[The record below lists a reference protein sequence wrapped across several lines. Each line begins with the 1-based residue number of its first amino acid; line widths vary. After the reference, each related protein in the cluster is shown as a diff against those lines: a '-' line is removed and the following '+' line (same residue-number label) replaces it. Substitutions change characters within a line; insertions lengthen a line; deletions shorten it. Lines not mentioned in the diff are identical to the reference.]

1 MEHRTIVHEELC
13 IGCGQC
19 ARDCV
24 ACCIKIENGKA
35 RIDESAYIG
44 CGHCYAICPKQAV
57 ELRGWGEGGGEPV
70 SAPVDA
76 DALLGMMKSRRST
89 RQFKDQPI
97 PDDVLEK
104 LLEAGRYAPTAE
116 NNQVVEF
123 IILQKDRD
131 EIERKAVAMFRK
143 ALSAVGKVAPQWGNL
158 VLDDTFFF
166 KGAPLVLLVT
176 NKAGMDTGLASAYVE
191 MMANAQ
197 GLGVL
202 YSGFFLVACKLNPA
216 IRKRIPVR
224 KGYKISHCMVIGYPS
239 VQYQRV
245 PPRFPVKL
253 VRS

>member
-1 MEHRTIVHEELC
+1 MDHRTIVHEDLC

-24 ACCIKIENGKA
+24 ACCIQIENGKA
-35 RIDESAYIG
+35 KIAEDVCIG
-44 CGHCYAICPKQAV
+44 CGHCFAVCPKNAV

-76 DALLGMMKSRRST
+76 DALLGMMKSRRTT
-89 RQFKDQPI
+89 RQFLDKEI
-97 PDDVLEK
+97 PQDVLQK

-116 NNQVVEF
+116 NHQVVEF
-123 IILQKDRD
+123 IVLDKERD
-131 EIERKAVAMFRK
+131 EIERKAVTMFRK
-143 ALSAVGKVAPQWGNL
+143 AIEKISKIVPWTANL
-158 VLDDTFFF
+158 VIDDHFFF

-176 NKAGMDTGLASAYVE
+176 NKAGIDRGLAAAYVE
-191 MMANAQ
+191 LMANAQ

-202 YSGFFLVACKLNPA
+202 YSGFFLLANKLSPA

-224 KGYKISHCMVIGYPS
+224 KGYKISNCMVIGYPS
-239 VQYQRV
+239 VKYQRV

-253 VRS
+253 IRN

>member
-1 MEHRTIVHEELC
+1 MEHRTIVHEDKC

-19 ARDCV
+19 VKDCV
-24 ACCIKIENGKA
+24 ACCIRLENGKA
-35 RIDESAYIG
+35 HIEEESCIG
-44 CGHCYAICPKQAV
+44 CGHCYAICPKEAV
-57 ELRGWGEGGGEPV
+57 ELRGWGEGGGESV

-89 RQFKDQPI
+89 RQFLDKPI
-97 PDDVLEK
+97 PDDVMEK

-116 NNQVVEF
+116 NHQVVEF
-123 IILQKDRD
+123 IVLDKQRD
-131 EIERKAVAMFRK
+131 EIERKAVGLFRK
-143 ALSAVGKVAPQWGNL
+143 TLSAIGKVVPWAAKL
-158 VLDDTFFF
+158 EIDDRFFF

-176 NKAGMDTGLASAYVE
+176 NKAEMDAGLASAYVE
-191 MMANAQ
+191 LMANAQ

-216 IRKRIPVR
+216 IRKLIPLR

-239 VQYQRV
+239 VKYQRV

-253 VRS
+253 VRN